1 MTKPATLKPQY
12 IHIFHY
18 IKLCTTIDHKQ
29 NPVILFLLLAF
40 FAIALHFI
48 KIIFIKPQ
56 SS

>member
-1 MTKPATLKPQY
+1 MTKAATLKPQY

-29 NPVILFLLLAF
+29 KTVILFLLLVF
-40 FAIALHFI
+40 FTIALYFK
-48 KIIFIKPQ
+48 KIIFTKPQ

>member
-12 IHIFHY
+12 IHIFHC

-29 NPVILFLLLAF
+29 KNVILFLLLVF
-40 FAIALHFI
+40 FAIDLYFK
-48 KIIFIKPQ
+48 KIIFTRSQ

>member
-12 IHIFHY
+12 ILIFHY

-29 NPVILFLLLAF
+29 KPVILFLLLVF
-40 FAIALHFI
+40 FAIDLYFK
-48 KIIFIKPQ
+48 KIISTKSQ